1 MLCSQHA
8 DLPPQLLVEDR
19 LPIRRLANVHVVGVD
34 LRVDADA
41 GIGALRRD
49 EGQVQSEV
57 RRGLG
62 LSEADHLDASNVAGL
77 LTLRNE
83 LLAVGR
89 CVSSK
94 LLSRITR

>member
-1 MLCSQHA
+1 MLSNYHF
-8 DLPPQLLVEDR
+8 DIPPELLVEDG

-41 GIGALRRD
+41 GIGALRGN

-57 RRGLG
+57 GRGLG

-83 LLAVGR
+83 LLVVGR
-89 CVSSK
+89 CFRSK
-94 LLSRITR
+94 LLSRI